1 MSIISKE
8 LLSEVLNE
16 NRVTIKNLCISNNI
30 LIYVSFCSPNELN
43 GTNYNEH
50 LLNDYH
56 CLKADIYQEI
66 NIYELAHKCKEW
78 AWDSHEYKLY
88 STIGFCKFFWSY
100 TDSIGIMRAHERS
113 FDADSEPEAIFK
125 ACQWI
130 LDNKDK

>member
-1 MSIISKE
+1 MISKE
-8 LLSEVLNE
+8 LLSEILHE

-78 AWDSHEYKLY
+78 ALKKDKYKWL
-88 STIGFCKFFWSY
+88 FSY
-100 TDSIGIMRAHERS
+100 KAFIDCWCDIVDNHNRKNIIMSFRA
-113 FDADSEPEAIFK
+113 DTEPEAIFK

-130 LDNKDK
+130 LENR

>member
-1 MSIISKE
+1 MISKE
-8 LLSEVLNE
+8 LLSEILHE

-78 AWDSHEYKLY
+78 AIKKGYQFKVYYQADGTEEWEIGLAGYGWDL
-88 STIGFCKFFWSY
+88 F
-100 TDSIGIMRAHERS
+100 RAKNCVET
-113 FDADSEPEAIFK
+113 
-125 ACQWI
+125 CQWI
-130 LDNKDK
+130 LENK